1 MTQKV
6 IECNPGEPPVIREL
20 DDVTVEYLQDA
31 VGIPGKK
38 AYVAACRLKICH
50 LWVDEDGLLKNL
62 VPNIWA
68 TSVLRD
74 YAGDTYGNQIIV
86 GSVVL
91 AGGNG
96 GLKGLSKD
104 ALKEFANRGV

>member
-1 MTQKV
+1 
-6 IECNPGEPPVIREL
+6 
-20 DDVTVEYLQDA
+20 
-31 VGIPGKK
+31 
-38 AYVAACRLKICH
+38 
-50 LWVDEDGLLKNL
+50 
-62 VPNIWA
+62 
-68 TSVLRD
+68 VLRD